1 MFFQD
6 RHLNAE
12 HASKTC
18 SFVVN
23 SRPSD
28 GNRLVTGTFAII
40 FNRLDH
46 RGWYMA
52 FSPTLS
58 HVVLVITAAVLF
70 YAALTDLRHFKIGNE
85 LILVLIGLFI
95 VHALLSGRWV
105 SAHWNLA
112 FAAFMF
118 VIMVYFYSQN
128 LMGGGDVKIL
138 AVAFLWTGIWC
149 AFVFAVLMAIF
160 AMVQVAAAKFGW
172 LKVQKVG
179 EQKRIPLAPSVAGA
193 LIICFMLGCLQPL

>member
-1 MFFQD
+1 
-6 RHLNAE
+6 
-12 HASKTC
+12 
-18 SFVVN
+18 
-23 SRPSD
+23 
-28 GNRLVTGTFAII
+28 
-40 FNRLDH
+40 
-46 RGWYMA
+46 MA

-70 YAALTDLRHFKIGNE
+70 YAALTDLKYFKIRNE
-85 LILVLIGLFI
+85 LILVLIALFI
-95 VHALLSGRWV
+95 IHALLSGRWV

-118 VIMVYFYSQN
+118 AIMVYFYSQN

>member
-1 MFFQD
+1 
-6 RHLNAE
+6 
-12 HASKTC
+12 
-18 SFVVN
+18 
-23 SRPSD
+23 
-28 GNRLVTGTFAII
+28 
-40 FNRLDH
+40 
-46 RGWYMA
+46 
-52 FSPTLS
+52 
-58 HVVLVITAAVLF
+58 VLF

-95 VHALLSGRWV
+95 VHGLLSGRWV

-160 AMVQVAAAKFGW
+160 AMLQVAAAKFGW

-179 EQKRIPLAPSVAGA
+179 DQKRIPLAPSVAGA
-193 LIICFMLGCLQPL
+193 LIICFMLGCQQPL

>member
-1 MFFQD
+1 MPILVMIDFLGWPAGNWTYLPFGRSCPFQP
-6 RHLNAE
+6 
-12 HASKTC
+12 K
-18 SFVVN
+18 
-23 SRPSD
+23 
-28 GNRLVTGTFAII
+28 LVPGIQ
-40 FNRLDH
+40 
-46 RGWYMA
+46 
-52 FSPTLS
+52 
-58 HVVLVITAAVLF
+58 VLVLSRQDA
-70 YAALTDLRHFKIGNE
+70 DGWGSE
-85 LILVLIGLFI
+85 LVP
-95 VHALLSGRWV
+95 HSPPSRRSWV
-105 SAHWNLA
+105 TAHWNLA

>member
-1 MFFQD
+1 MPILVMIDFPGWPAGNWTYLPFGRSCPFQP
-6 RHLNAE
+6 
-12 HASKTC
+12 K
-18 SFVVN
+18 
-23 SRPSD
+23 
-28 GNRLVTGTFAII
+28 LVPGIQ
-40 FNRLDH
+40 
-46 RGWYMA
+46 
-52 FSPTLS
+52 
-58 HVVLVITAAVLF
+58 VLVLSRQDA
-70 YAALTDLRHFKIGNE
+70 DGSGSE
-85 LILVLIGLFI
+85 LVP
-95 VHALLSGRWV
+95 HSPPSCRSWV
-105 SAHWNLA
+105 TAHWNLA

-179 EQKRIPLAPSVAGA
+179 DQKRIPLAPSVAGA
-193 LIICFMLGCLQPL
+193 LII